1 MLQNLRQHFIVAF
14 TAFTATTAL
23 APPAQAVPPPASTR
37 ATPPRARPS
46 LEFQIDARV
55 RQRRADLIAIRRDIH
70 RHPEV
75 SGQETRTAALVAKEL
90 RRIGLQVRTNVGGN
104 GVVAVLR
111 GAKPG
116 PVVGY
121 RADMDAVPSFDPDPV
136 DFRSMIVGV
145 RHICGH
151 DVHTTIGLGVADALA
166 SVKRDLPGTVVFY
179 FQPAEENTQGAKAM
193 IAAGALSP
201 PTPGAVFALHCAP
214 LEAGTM
220 AAIEGLALP
229 GLDAV
234 TIRLTGTGDL
244 GEASKRTVALLEELA
259 TPRKGGNPD
268 SFVAVE
274 IWNQGMPD
282 GERTVQVSAGLH
294 ASSDSVFARVER
306 VIRARAPGIGV
317 SAVAVD
323 VAYNHG
329 FVLETRNDLATVR
342 ATYPSLR
349 RVLGVKGLDV
359 VPRGTRYFSE
369 DFSQFLARMPGAIYF
384 LGVSNEKKKIVG
396 MPHSPGFAVDET
408 AIETGTR
415 AMARL
420 LADYLARVPRPAAK
434 G

>member
-1 MLQNLRQHFIVAF
+1 MLLNRHKIMAIAF
-14 TAFTATTAL
+14 GLAAAVTAAPGAL
-23 APPAQAVPPPASTR
+23 AVPPSPSAGASV
-37 ATPPRARPS
+37 PRARPS

-55 RQRRADLIAIRRDIH
+55 RPRRADLIAIRRDIH
-70 RHPEV
+70 RHPEIA
-75 SGQETRTAALVAKEL
+75 GQETRTAALVAKEL

-136 DFRSMIVGV
+136 DFRSIIVGV

-151 DVHTTIGLGVADALA
+151 DVHTTIGLGVADALS

-179 FQPAEENTQGAKAM
+179 FQPAEENTEGAKAM

-214 LEAGTM
+214 LEAGSM

-259 TPRKGGNPD
+259 TPRKSANPD

-282 GERTVQVSAGLH
+282 GERTVQVSAGIH

-306 VIRARAPGIGV
+306 AVRARAPGIGV

-329 FVLETRNDLATVR
+329 FVPETRNDLATVR
-342 ATYPSLR
+342 ATYPALR
-349 RVLGVKGLDV
+349 RVLGVKGLEV

-384 LGVSNEKKKIVG
+384 LGVSNEKRKIVG

-420 LADYLARVPRPAAK
+420 LADYLARTARPTAK